1 MVGPAKLGMVGSS
14 FAPTVAVPPTVP
26 EESTTLPRLTRLG
39 QPCGWQQPPDRD
51 ALAQSICAAQA
62 EGLALVPAGSGSRLD
77 WGGLLSRPAI
87 ALSSRRLNRLIDHAA
102 GDLTVTAEAGM
113 TLAELQQH
121 LAREQQFL
129 PIDPLY
135 AGATTLGGLIATAHA
150 GSLRHRYGTLRDLLL
165 GIEILRWD
173 GEAAKAGGRVVKNV
187 AGYDLMKLYHGSFG
201 TLGLITEV
209 TLRVYPLP
217 EVCRTVA
224 IAAPIAE
231 LGDLRRRIADSR
243 LSPIAF
249 DLISAGLATP
259 LGLNGPQLLVRFGGV
274 EAAVVHQTEQ
284 LLALAGT
291 QRCRVIADD
300 PGFWSQEITQPLE
313 NDADGLAP
321 LVRLALMSSQL
332 PTLLEQLPDSAIAR
346 LHAGSGVG
354 YVRLA
359 PDTPVADLQNWR
371 RFCGQCQGYLT
382 LMEGPIALKQAF
394 EVWGYDGSALP
405 RMRAIRDRFD
415 PQRLFSPGRFLPG
428 LD

>member
-1 MVGPAKLGMVGSS
+1 MVGCS
-14 FAPTVAVPPTVP
+14 FTATAAVPPTLP
-26 EESTTLPRLTRLG
+26 EESTTLPRLQRLG
-39 QPCGWQQPPDRD
+39 YPCDWQQPADREG
-51 ALAQSICAAQA
+51 LVQTIRAARA

-87 ALSSRRLNRLIDHAA
+87 ALSVRRLNHLIDHAA

-121 LAREQQFL
+121 LARENQFL

-135 AGATTLGGLIATAHA
+135 AGRTTVGGLIATAHA
-150 GSLRHRYGTLRDLLL
+150 GSLRHRYGSLRDLLL

-224 IAAPIAE
+224 IAAPVTE
-231 LGDLRRRIADSR
+231 LGELRRRIADSR
-243 LSPIAF
+243 LGPIAF
-249 DLISAGLATP
+249 DLISAGLAVS
-259 LGLNGPQLLVRFGGV
+259 LGLSGPQLLVRFGGV

-284 LLALAGT
+284 LLALAGAD
-291 QRCRVIADD
+291 RCRVIAAD
-300 PGFWSQEITQPLE
+300 PGFWSQEIVQPLE
-313 NDADGLAP
+313 ADGDGQAP
-321 LVRLALMSSQL
+321 LVRLALLPSQL
-332 PTLLEQLPDSAIAR
+332 PGLLEQLPASASAR

-354 YVRLA
+354 YIRLA
-359 PDTPVADLQNWR
+359 PNTPVADLEQWR
-371 RFCGQCQGYLT
+371 RFCNQHQGYLT
-382 LMEGPIALKQAF
+382 LLEGPTTLKQAF